1 MKRITLFSVAILSA
15 CTIGVTTPLKAN
27 AEVYYS
33 TSVSR
38 PSEGDTWFRNVGDGT
53 DTLNYENGKWV
64 LAMSDSIRRKNAY
77 HQYVV
82 DVYEPNAQ
90 AISEAQAKQNA
101 YIDSAIENPNLY
113 QSLPDSKA
121 MSVYVMRVT
130 NGQPFKGT
138 VRIPKVTI
146 PDQVPIKSAN
156 TFVSANVPVMLS
168 VVGTS
173 SSSESNS
180 DSTSSA
186 NSSSSAESNNSSSSA
201 QSTSSSA
208 ESNNSSSSAQS
219 TSSSAESNNSSSS
232 AQSTSSSAESSGSSS
247 SAQESV
253 ESNITNSSI
262 KDSESNAA
270 SQIQSNGNA
279 TATTNAA
286 KTTTKNV
293 ASATTKSVAMNTSNN
308 SSDTTK
314 NVSTK
319 SPVVNSTTS
328 SNQSKNQTSSS
339 ASSMSKIKKNMNNM
353 LPQTDEAKSNVVTFG
368 LLTLFVSMIGF
379 ISIFR
384 YKDGSKI

>member
-64 LAMSDSIRRKNAY
+64 LAMSDSIRRENAY

-113 QSLPDSKA
+113 QSLSDSKA

-130 NGQPFKGT
+130 NGQSFKGT

-168 VVGTS
+168 VVGTR

-201 QSTSSSA
+201 QSTSSS
-208 ESNNSSSSAQS
+208 SK
-219 TSSSAESNNSSSS
+219 
-232 AQSTSSSAESSGSSS
+232 SSGSSS

-328 SNQSKNQTSSS
+328 SSNQSKNQTSSS

>member
-64 LAMSDSIRRKNAY
+64 LAMSDSIRRENAY

-130 NGQPFKGT
+130 NGQSFKGT

-173 SSSESNS
+173 TSSSSESNS

-201 QSTSSSA
+201 QSTSSS
-208 ESNNSSSSAQS
+208 SK
-219 TSSSAESNNSSSS
+219 
-232 AQSTSSSAESSGSSS
+232 SSGYSS
-247 SAQESV
+247 SAQESA

-328 SNQSKNQTSSS
+328 SSNQSKNQTSSS
-339 ASSMSKIKKNMNNM
+339 ASSMSKIKKNMKNM

-368 LLTLFVSMIGF
+368 LLTLFVSLIGF

>member
-64 LAMSDSIRRKNAY
+64 LAMSDSIRRENAY

-130 NGQPFKGT
+130 NGQSFKGT

-201 QSTSSSA
+201 QSTSSS
-208 ESNNSSSSAQS
+208 SK
-219 TSSSAESNNSSSS
+219 
-232 AQSTSSSAESSGSSS
+232 SSGYSS
-247 SAQESV
+247 SAQESA

-328 SNQSKNQTSSS
+328 SSNQSKNQTSSS
-339 ASSMSKIKKNMNNM
+339 ASSMSKIKKNMKNM

>member
-38 PSEGDTWFRNVGDGT
+38 PSEGDTWFKNVGDGT

-64 LAMSDSIRRKNAY
+64 LAMSDSIRRENAY

-113 QSLPDSKA
+113 QSLPDSKT

-130 NGQPFKGT
+130 NGQSFKGT

-201 QSTSSSA
+201 RSTSSS
-208 ESNNSSSSAQS
+208 SK
-219 TSSSAESNNSSSS
+219 
-232 AQSTSSSAESSGSSS
+232 SSGSSS

-328 SNQSKNQTSSS
+328 SSNQSKNQTASS

>member
-130 NGQPFKGT
+130 NGQSFKGT

-201 QSTSSSA
+201 QSTSSS
-208 ESNNSSSSAQS
+208 SK
-219 TSSSAESNNSSSS
+219 
-232 AQSTSSSAESSGSSS
+232 SSGSSS

-319 SPVVNSTTS
+319 SPVLNSTTSS
-328 SNQSKNQTSSS
+328 SNQSKNQTASS

>member
-33 TSVSR
+33 TSVSQ

-130 NGQPFKGT
+130 NGQSFKGT

-201 QSTSSSA
+201 QSTSSS
-208 ESNNSSSSAQS
+208 SK
-219 TSSSAESNNSSSS
+219 
-232 AQSTSSSAESSGSSS
+232 SSGSSS

-328 SNQSKNQTSSS
+328 SSNQSKNQTSSS

>member
-64 LAMSDSIRRKNAY
+64 LAMSDSIRRENAY

-113 QSLPDSKA
+113 QSLPDSKT

-130 NGQPFKGT
+130 NGQSFKGT

-201 QSTSSSA
+201 RSTSSS
-208 ESNNSSSSAQS
+208 SK
-219 TSSSAESNNSSSS
+219 
-232 AQSTSSSAESSGSSS
+232 SSGSSS

-328 SNQSKNQTSSS
+328 SSNQSKNQTSSS

>member
-121 MSVYVMRVT
+121 MSVYVLRVT
-130 NGQPFKGT
+130 NGQSFKGT

-168 VVGTS
+168 VVGTR

-186 NSSSSAESNNSSSSA
+186 NSSSSAESNN
-201 QSTSSSA
+201 
-208 ESNNSSSSAQS
+208 
-219 TSSSAESNNSSSS
+219 
-232 AQSTSSSAESSGSSS
+232 SSS

-319 SPVVNSTTS
+319 SPVVNPTTSS

-339 ASSMSKIKKNMNNM
+339 ASSMSKIKKNINNT

>member
-219 TSSSAESNNSSSS
+219 TSSSAES
-232 AQSTSSSAESSGSSS
+232 SGSSS

>member
-64 LAMSDSIRRKNAY
+64 LAMSDSIRRENAY

-90 AISEAQAKQNA
+90 AISEAQAKRNA

-201 QSTSSSA
+201 Q
-208 ESNNSSSSAQS
+208 
-219 TSSSAESNNSSSS
+219 
-232 AQSTSSSAESSGSSS
+232 
-247 SAQESV
+247 ESV

-328 SNQSKNQTSSS
+328 SSNQSKNQTSSS

>member
-64 LAMSDSIRRKNAY
+64 LAMSDSIRRENAY

-130 NGQPFKGT
+130 NGQSFKGT

-201 QSTSSSA
+201 QSTSSS
-208 ESNNSSSSAQS
+208 SK
-219 TSSSAESNNSSSS
+219 
-232 AQSTSSSAESSGSSS
+232 SSGSSS

-328 SNQSKNQTSSS
+328 SSNQSKNQTSSS
-339 ASSMSKIKKNMNNM
+339 AISMSKIKKNMNNM

>member
-64 LAMSDSIRRKNAY
+64 LAMSDSIRRENAY

-130 NGQPFKGT
+130 NGQSFKGT

-201 QSTSSSA
+201 QSTSSS
-208 ESNNSSSSAQS
+208 SK
-219 TSSSAESNNSSSS
+219 
-232 AQSTSSSAESSGSSS
+232 SSGSSS

-308 SSDTTK
+308 SSNTTK

-319 SPVVNSTTS
+319 SPVVNSTTSS

>member
-64 LAMSDSIRRKNAY
+64 LAMSDSIRRENAY

-113 QSLPDSKA
+113 QSLPDSKT

-130 NGQPFKGT
+130 NGQSFKGT

-201 QSTSSSA
+201 RSI
-208 ESNNSSSSAQS
+208 SSSSK
-219 TSSSAESNNSSSS
+219 
-232 AQSTSSSAESSGSSS
+232 SSGSSS

-328 SNQSKNQTSSS
+328 SSNQSKNQTASS

>member
-15 CTIGVTTPLKAN
+15 STIGVTTPLKAN

-64 LAMSDSIRRKNAY
+64 LAMSDSIRRENAY

-186 NSSSSAESNNSSSSA
+186 NSSSSAESKNSSSSA
-201 QSTSSSA
+201 QSTSSS
-208 ESNNSSSSAQS
+208 SK
-219 TSSSAESNNSSSS
+219 
-232 AQSTSSSAESSGSSS
+232 SSGSSS

-262 KDSESNAA
+262 KDSESNAV

-319 SPVVNSTTS
+319 SPVVNSTTSS

-384 YKDGSKI
+384 YKDGSKV

>member
-33 TSVSR
+33 TSVSQ

-130 NGQPFKGT
+130 NGQSFKGT

-168 VVGTS
+168 VVGTR

-186 NSSSSAESNNSSSSA
+186 NSSSSA
-201 QSTSSSA
+201 
-208 ESNNSSSSAQS
+208 
-219 TSSSAESNNSSSS
+219 
-232 AQSTSSSAESSGSSS
+232 
-247 SAQESV
+247 

-319 SPVVNSTTS
+319 SPVLNSTTSS

>member
-64 LAMSDSIRRKNAY
+64 LAMSDSIRRENAY

-130 NGQPFKGT
+130 NGQSFKGT

-201 QSTSSSA
+201 QSTSSS
-208 ESNNSSSSAQS
+208 SK
-219 TSSSAESNNSSSS
+219 
-232 AQSTSSSAESSGSSS
+232 SSGSSS

-279 TATTNAA
+279 TATRNAA

-328 SNQSKNQTSSS
+328 SSNQSKNQTASS

>member
-64 LAMSDSIRRKNAY
+64 LAMSDSIRRENAY

-113 QSLPDSKA
+113 QSLPDSKT

-130 NGQPFKGT
+130 NGQSFKGT

-201 QSTSSSA
+201 RSTSSS
-208 ESNNSSSSAQS
+208 SK
-219 TSSSAESNNSSSS
+219 
-232 AQSTSSSAESSGSSS
+232 SSGSSS

-328 SNQSKNQTSSS
+328 SSNQSKNQTASS

>member
-64 LAMSDSIRRKNAY
+64 LAMSDSIRRENAY

-113 QSLPDSKA
+113 QSLPDSKT

-130 NGQPFKGT
+130 NGQSFKGT

-201 QSTSSSA
+201 WSTSSS
-208 ESNNSSSSAQS
+208 SK
-219 TSSSAESNNSSSS
+219 
-232 AQSTSSSAESSGSSS
+232 SSGSSS

-270 SQIQSNGNA
+270 SQIQSNGNT

-328 SNQSKNQTSSS
+328 SSNQSKNQTASS

>member
-64 LAMSDSIRRKNAY
+64 LAMSGSIRRENAY

-113 QSLPDSKA
+113 QSLPDSKT

-130 NGQPFKGT
+130 NGQSFKGT

-201 QSTSSSA
+201 RSTSSS
-208 ESNNSSSSAQS
+208 SK
-219 TSSSAESNNSSSS
+219 
-232 AQSTSSSAESSGSSS
+232 SSGSSS

-328 SNQSKNQTSSS
+328 SSNQSKNQTASS